1 MRYYSVVW
9 LFFLLA
15 NNAHANLI
23 EVPVLGHYLGFGSS
37 MVYQGQTFTTPSSPS
52 PIFAKKLTV
61 FVGSATIF
69 YGADFR
75 VLLTEVDSTIFGI
88 HPTKVLFESSTLHVP
103 SVPITQPLDAV
114 VIDLGGLRLDANRE
128 YAFILD
134 HFVVAN
140 NNERVIM
147 TTGVGTNYDEG
158 HGFLFLHW
166 AAFPEGTRQ
175 DHFASNY
182 WLITAFDFA
191 FTLAFTPTPTPV
203 SMPWL
208 LLLMNQ

>member
-1 MRYYSVVW
+1 MRYYLIVW

-61 FVGSATIF
+61 FVGSTTIS
-69 YGADFR
+69 GADFR

-88 HPTKVLFESSTLHVP
+88 HPTKVLFESSTRHVP
-103 SVPITQPLDAV
+103 SIPFIQPLDAIV
-114 VIDLGGLRLDANRE
+114 LELGGLRLDANRE

-134 HFVVAN
+134 HFAVAN
-140 NNERVIM
+140 NNELVTM
-147 TTGVGTNYDEG
+147 ATGIGTNYDEG
-158 HGFLFLHW
+158 RSFLFMHW
-166 AAFPEGTRQ
+166 TGFPEGTRQ
-175 DHFASNY
+175 DHFASND

-191 FTLAFTPTPTPV
+191 FTLAYTPTPV